1 MKRLYFAACLVFMV
15 FIMSAC
21 TGESKE
27 NDGRED
33 SHSGAVVQKE
43 QEETMRQDKAREK
56 ADSID
61 GQEEQKESPEIQE
74 DEMKDLCITIGGQD
88 FLVKL
93 YENSATEQLVDML
106 PLHITMDELNG
117 NEKYYYLDAGLP
129 TDSSV
134 PSGIREGDLMLY
146 GSDCL
151 VLFYKSFT
159 TSYRY
164 TPLGYM
170 EDIQGFA
177 AALGEGSVQVD
188 IAVLQ

>member
-1 MKRLYFAACLVFMV
+1 
-15 FIMSAC
+15 
-21 TGESKE
+21 
-27 NDGRED
+27 
-33 SHSGAVVQKE
+33 
-43 QEETMRQDKAREK
+43 
-56 ADSID
+56 
-61 GQEEQKESPEIQE
+61 
-74 DEMKDLCITIGGQD
+74 
-88 FLVKL
+88 
-93 YENSATEQLVDML
+93 ML